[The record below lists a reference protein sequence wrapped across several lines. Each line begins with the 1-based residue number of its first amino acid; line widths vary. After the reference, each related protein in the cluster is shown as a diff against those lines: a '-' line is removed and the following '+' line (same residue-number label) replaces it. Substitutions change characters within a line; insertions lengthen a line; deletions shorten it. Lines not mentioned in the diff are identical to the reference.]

1 MTLNTIEALSA
12 ILYTV
17 GEDGIDEAQLLETLA
32 IDSDTLNTTISQL
45 NLPGLEIHQYGNRF
59 VLTTQRE
66 AEPYIESLIIN
77 KASTKLSQAAMEVL
91 AIIAYNQPVTRND
104 IELIRGVS
112 SDGPVKTLI
121 GKGLIE
127 PRNNPEARGQQLYTT
142 ELFLNVFG
150 LENLE
155 ALPTTDEEEE
165 EIESFFSQLV
175 NQKGES

>member
-32 IDSDTLNTTISQL
+32 IDSETLNTTISQL
-45 NLPGLEIHQYGNRF
+45 NIPGLEIHQYGKRF